1 MWTIWVIIF
10 WISAVL
16 IRAVPPVCDLLSVL
30 KKEEENCAETL
41 SLEAKNRTPEND
53 LLLSSGRCAGMWDNM
68 SCWPSSAVGQT
79 VNAHCPEF
87 FQMLTGKKGFVYRN
101 CTSEGWSD
109 PYPRPDIAC
118 GYNVNDTTNEA
129 RHSYFMTLKTMYT
142 IGYCTSLVTLTIA
155 LVVLV
160 SFRRLRCTR
169 NYIHMHLFTSFILR
183 ALSNFIKDA
192 ILFSSEDTNYCGSYT
207 AGCKLTMVFFQYCI
221 MSNYSWLLVEGL
233 YLHTLLVISFFSERK
248 FLWRFIALGW
258 GAPAVFVAAWATA
271 RQLHENIGC
280 WDINTDANTWW
291 IIRGPVVLSIFVN
304 FILFVNILRILMKKL
319 SSPEGRSSDFNQ
331 YKYVPYVATLC
342 HVTPPE
348 PLLLLLH
355 WCSPVFVLRRLAK
368 STLLLIPLFGV
379 HYIIFAFFPEDAS
392 SGTMEIQLF
401 FELALGS
408 FQGFV
413 VAVLY
418 CFLNGEV
425 QLEVQRKWRQWHLS
439 KHLRQHLSTSASNG
453 GSGLTQEMQMVRSS
467 PPEHRRATLQR
478 SSVL

>member
-1 MWTIWVIIF
+1 
-10 WISAVL
+10 
-16 IRAVPPVCDLLSVL
+16 
-30 KKEEENCAETL
+30 
-41 SLEAKNRTPEND
+41 
-53 LLLSSGRCAGMWDNM
+53 
-68 SCWPSSAVGQT
+68 
-79 VNAHCPEF
+79 
-87 FQMLTGKKGFVYRN
+87 GFVYRN

-118 GYNVNDTTNEA
+118 GYNVNDTANEA
-129 RHSYFMTLKTMYT
+129 RRSYFMTLKTMYT

-155 LVVLV
+155 LVVLAC
-160 SFRRLRCTR
+160 FRRLRCTR

-192 ILFSSEDTNYCGSYT
+192 VLFSSEDTNYCGAYT

-258 GAPAVFVAAWATA
+258 GAPTVFVAAWATA
-271 RQLHENIGC
+271 RQLHENIGGDWAFGFVAFFPISFSHPSFC
-280 WDINTDANTWW
+280 LFLLLFL
-291 IIRGPVVLSIFVN
+291 VFFLQVN
-304 FILFVNILRILMKKL
+304 FILFVNILRILMRKL
-319 SSPEGRSSDFNQ
+319 RSPERRSSDFNQ
-331 YKYVPYVATLC
+331 YK
-342 HVTPPE
+342 
-348 PLLLLLH
+348 
-355 WCSPVFVLRRLAK
+355 RLAK

-379 HYIIFAFFPEDAS
+379 HYIIFAFFPEDTS

-425 QLEVQRKWRQWHLS
+425 QLEVQRKWRQWHL
-439 KHLRQHLSTSASNG
+439 
-453 GSGLTQEMQMVRSS
+453 
-467 PPEHRRATLQR
+467 
-478 SSVL
+478 

>member
-1 MWTIWVIIF
+1 
-10 WISAVL
+10 
-16 IRAVPPVCDLLSVL
+16 
-30 KKEEENCAETL
+30 
-41 SLEAKNRTPEND
+41 
-53 LLLSSGRCAGMWDNM
+53 
-68 SCWPSSAVGQT
+68 
-79 VNAHCPEF
+79 
-87 FQMLTGKKGFVYRN
+87 GFVYRN

-129 RHSYFMTLKTMYT
+129 RRSYFMTLKIMYT
-142 IGYCTSLVTLTIA
+142 IGYCTSLVTLMIA
-155 LVVLV
+155 LVVLA

-183 ALSNFIKDA
+183 ASSNFIKDA
-192 ILFSSEDTNYCGSYT
+192 VLFSSEDTNYCGAYT

-248 FLWRFIALGW
+248 FLWWFIALGW
-258 GAPAVFVAAWATA
+258 GAPTVFVAAWATA
-271 RQLHENIGC
+271 RQLHENIGGSADTC
-280 WDINTDANTWW
+280 HLHKW
-291 IIRGPVVLSIFVN
+291 ILGFLLGGLFLHSYCVCLFFQIN
-304 FILFVNILRILMKKL
+304 FILFVNILRILMRKL
-319 SSPEGRSSDFNQ
+319 SSPKKRSSDFNQ
-331 YKYVPYVATLC
+331 YK
-342 HVTPPE
+342 
-348 PLLLLLH
+348 
-355 WCSPVFVLRRLAK
+355 RLAK

-425 QLEVQRKWRQWHLS
+425 QLEVQRKWRQWHL
-439 KHLRQHLSTSASNG
+439 
-453 GSGLTQEMQMVRSS
+453 
-467 PPEHRRATLQR
+467 
-478 SSVL
+478 

>member
-1 MWTIWVIIF
+1 
-10 WISAVL
+10 
-16 IRAVPPVCDLLSVL
+16 
-30 KKEEENCAETL
+30 
-41 SLEAKNRTPEND
+41 
-53 LLLSSGRCAGMWDNM
+53 
-68 SCWPSSAVGQT
+68 
-79 VNAHCPEF
+79 
-87 FQMLTGKKGFVYRN
+87 GFVYRN

-129 RHSYFMTLKTMYT
+129 RRSYFMTLKTMYT

-183 ALSNFIKDA
+183 ASSNFIKDA

-233 YLHTLLVISFFSERK
+233 YLHTLLVISFFSEKK
-248 FLWRFIALGW
+248 FLWWFIALGW
-258 GAPAVFVAAWATA
+258 GAPTVFVAAWAAA
-271 RQLHENIGC
+271 RQLHENIGIWFGC
-280 WDINTDANTWW
+280 L
-291 IIRGPVVLSIFVN
+291 VLGCGWAFFHVLTFDLFFFQIN
-304 FILFVNILRILMKKL
+304 FILFVNILRILMRKL

-331 YKYVPYVATLC
+331 YK
-342 HVTPPE
+342 
-348 PLLLLLH
+348 
-355 WCSPVFVLRRLAK
+355 RLAK

-425 QLEVQRKWRQWHLS
+425 QVEVKRKWRQWHL
-439 KHLRQHLSTSASNG
+439 
-453 GSGLTQEMQMVRSS
+453 
-467 PPEHRRATLQR
+467 
-478 SSVL
+478 

>member
-1 MWTIWVIIF
+1 
-10 WISAVL
+10 
-16 IRAVPPVCDLLSVL
+16 
-30 KKEEENCAETL
+30 
-41 SLEAKNRTPEND
+41 
-53 LLLSSGRCAGMWDNM
+53 
-68 SCWPSSAVGQT
+68 
-79 VNAHCPEF
+79 
-87 FQMLTGKKGFVYRN
+87 GFVYRN
-101 CTSEGWSD
+101 CTSQGWSD

-129 RHSYFMTLKTMYT
+129 RRSYFMMLKTMYT
-142 IGYCTSLVTLTIA
+142 IGYCTSLVTLMIA
-155 LVVLV
+155 LAVLV

-183 ALSNFIKDA
+183 ASSNFIKDA
-192 ILFSSEDTNYCGSYT
+192 VLFSSEDTNYCGAHT

-248 FLWRFIALGW
+248 FWRFIALGW
-258 GAPAVFVAAWATA
+258 GAPTVFVAAWATA
-271 RQLHENIGC
+271 RQLHDNIGGYLGIWVCCLVGWLVFHPHTSFC
-280 WDINTDANTWW
+280 WVFFQI
-291 IIRGPVVLSIFVN
+291 N
-304 FILFVNILRILMKKL
+304 FILFVNILRILMRKL
-319 SSPEGRSSDFNQ
+319 SSPEGQSSDFNQ
-331 YKYVPYVATLC
+331 YK
-342 HVTPPE
+342 
-348 PLLLLLH
+348 
-355 WCSPVFVLRRLAK
+355 RLAK

-425 QLEVQRKWRQWHLS
+425 QLEVQRKWRQWHL
-439 KHLRQHLSTSASNG
+439 
-453 GSGLTQEMQMVRSS
+453 
-467 PPEHRRATLQR
+467 
-478 SSVL
+478 

>member
-1 MWTIWVIIF
+1 
-10 WISAVL
+10 
-16 IRAVPPVCDLLSVL
+16 
-30 KKEEENCAETL
+30 
-41 SLEAKNRTPEND
+41 
-53 LLLSSGRCAGMWDNM
+53 
-68 SCWPSSAVGQT
+68 
-79 VNAHCPEF
+79 
-87 FQMLTGKKGFVYRN
+87 GFVYRN

-129 RHSYFMTLKTMYT
+129 RRSYFMTLKTMYT

-160 SFRRLRCTR
+160 SFRKLHCTR

-183 ALSNFIKDA
+183 ASSNFIKDA
-192 ILFSSEDTNYCGSYT
+192 VLFSSEDTNYCGTYT

-248 FLWRFIALGW
+248 FFWQFIALGW
-258 GAPAVFVAAWATA
+258 GAPTVFVAAWATA
-271 RQLHENIGC
+271 RQLHENVGGY
-280 WDINTDANTWW
+280 WAF
-291 IIRGPVVLSIFVN
+291 GFVVWVFFSHPSFCFFQIN
-304 FILFVNILRILMKKL
+304 FILFVNILRILMRKL
-319 SSPEGRSSDFNQ
+319 SSPEGQSSDFNQ
-331 YKYVPYVATLC
+331 YK
-342 HVTPPE
+342 
-348 PLLLLLH
+348 
-355 WCSPVFVLRRLAK
+355 RLAK

-425 QLEVQRKWRQWHLS
+425 QLEVQRKWRQWHL
-439 KHLRQHLSTSASNG
+439 
-453 GSGLTQEMQMVRSS
+453 
-467 PPEHRRATLQR
+467 
-478 SSVL
+478 

>member
-1 MWTIWVIIF
+1 
-10 WISAVL
+10 
-16 IRAVPPVCDLLSVL
+16 
-30 KKEEENCAETL
+30 
-41 SLEAKNRTPEND
+41 
-53 LLLSSGRCAGMWDNM
+53 
-68 SCWPSSAVGQT
+68 
-79 VNAHCPEF
+79 
-87 FQMLTGKKGFVYRN
+87 GFVYRN

-129 RHSYFMTLKTMYT
+129 RRSYFMALKTMYT
-142 IGYCTSLVTLTIA
+142 IGYCTSLMTLIIA
-155 LVVLV
+155 LAVLG

-183 ALSNFIKDA
+183 ASSNFIKDA
-192 ILFSSEDTNYCGSYT
+192 ILFSSEDTNYCGAYT

-248 FLWRFIALGW
+248 FLWWFIALGW
-258 GAPAVFVAAWATA
+258 GAPTVFVAAWAAA
-271 RQLHENIGC
+271 RQVHDNIGFVLFWIFHFLFTLC
-280 WDINTDANTWW
+280 RLFCFVFQIN
-291 IIRGPVVLSIFVN
+291 FV
-304 FILFVNILRILMKKL
+304 LFVNILRILMRKL
-319 SSPEGRSSDFNQ
+319 NSPERRSSDFNQ
-331 YKYVPYVATLC
+331 YK
-342 HVTPPE
+342 
-348 PLLLLLH
+348 
-355 WCSPVFVLRRLAK
+355 RLAK

-425 QLEVQRKWRQWHLS
+425 QLEVKRKWRQWYL
-439 KHLRQHLSTSASNG
+439 
-453 GSGLTQEMQMVRSS
+453 
-467 PPEHRRATLQR
+467 
-478 SSVL
+478 